1 MAASLTDAAWLHW
14 MESLM
19 NSSARPDSASPQES
33 DGFCC
38 FLDEQPS
45 HLVPETLLGRQLAG
59 QESGTTLSFNPYCYL
74 QGQGPPPPELRHFEQ
89 ILPET
94 TRPGA
99 RLLWVRHPGMDCWN
113 PFWVSPQLED
123 TIHRMR
129 EDRSEI
135 ANLPVAFRSVLQQT
149 DILVSSWHA
158 EERCAAWRTTA
169 ERCRRKFQTDG
180 YAPISGLIH
189 PFHLGE
195 LRRYFR
201 RQIRT
206 GKVRLGDG
214 QSPRRYI
221 CHNDLAARFFHIQ
234 LRKAVSELVGER
246 MKPSYVYLAS
256 YQSGARLEE
265 HTDRAQCE
273 FSITL
278 CLDYTPE
285 PKGVAPW
292 PLYLT
297 TRRGTTTICQALGD
311 GLLYRGRELPHYR
324 KTLAAGNT
332 STSIFFH
339 YVAENFYG
347 PLE

>member
-1 MAASLTDAAWLHW
+1 MAASLTDTAWLHW
-14 MESLM
+14 IESLM
-19 NSSARPDSASPQES
+19 NSSAGPEPASPQES

-38 FLDEQPS
+38 LLDEQPS
-45 HLVPETLLGRQLAG
+45 HLVPEQLRRRQLDR
-59 QESGTTLSFNPYCYL
+59 QEGGTAVSFNPQCYV
-74 QGQGPPPPELRHFEQ
+74 QGQGAPPSELGQ
-89 ILPET
+89 AQET
-94 TRPGA
+94 LNTNPRPGT
-99 RLLWVRHPGMDCWN
+99 RLLWVRRPGLDFWN
-113 PFWVSPQLED
+113 PFWVSPQVED
-123 TIHRMR
+123 AIYRIR
-129 EDRSEI
+129 KKPSGI
-135 ANLPVAFRSVLQQT
+135 SSLPTGWRSVLQQA
-149 DILVSSWHA
+149 DILVPPSHA
-158 EERCAAWRTTA
+158 EEGSAAWRTTA
-169 ERCRRKFQTDG
+169 ERCQKKFQSDG

-189 PFHLGE
+189 PFHLAE

-206 GKVRLGDG
+206 GQVRLGDG

-221 CHNDLAARFFHIQ
+221 CHNDPPARFFHTQ
-234 LRKAVSELVGER
+234 LTKAVSDLVGEPV
-246 MKPSYVYLAS
+246 KPSYVYMAS

-285 PKGVAPW
+285 PKAVAPW

-297 TRRGTTTICQALGD
+297 TRRGTATVYQALGD
-311 GLLYRGRELPHYR
+311 GLLYRGQKLPHYR

-339 YVAENFYG
+339 YVAENFDG

>member
-1 MAASLTDAAWLHW
+1 
-14 MESLM
+14 M
-19 NSSARPDSASPQES
+19 NSSAKSEPASPQES
-33 DGFCC
+33 DSFCC
-38 FLDEQPS
+38 LLGEQPS
-45 HLVPETLLGRQLAG
+45 HLVPEPLLRQLAG
-59 QESGTTLSFNPYCYL
+59 QESGTTLSFNPDCYL
-74 QGQGPPPPELRHFEQ
+74 QGQGLPPPELRHVEQ

-94 TRPGA
+94 ARPGA
-99 RLLWVRHPGMDCWN
+99 RLLWVRRLGMDFWN
-113 PFWVSPQLED
+113 PFWVIPQLED
-123 TIHRMR
+123 VIHRIR

-135 ANLPVAFRSVLQQT
+135 ANLPLAVRSVLQQA
-149 DILVSSWHA
+149 DILVSPWHL
-158 EERCAAWRTTA
+158 EERSAAWRTTA
-169 ERCRRKFQTDG
+169 ERCRRKFQADG

-201 RQIRT
+201 RLIRK

-214 QSPRRYI
+214 QSLRRYI
-221 CHNDLAARFFHIQ
+221 CHNDPAARFFHIQ
-234 LRKAVSELVGER
+234 LTKAVSDLVGQR
-246 MKPSYVYLAS
+246 VKPSYVYLAS
-256 YQSGARLEE
+256 YQSGARLGE

-285 PKGVAPW
+285 PKRATPW

-297 TRRGTTTICQALGD
+297 TCRGTATIYQTLGD

-339 YVAENFYG
+339 YVAENFDG